1 MPPIL
6 KVLKAYLTLA
16 GLTAA
21 ALVGWHIAA
30 VYSWER
36 MGDGDLSMAPT
47 LQSSQVFRVDR
58 TAGLESLRH
67 GNLVAYIKDPLRPD
81 VVSVGRVVGLPGEKV
96 SIVKGRVLVNGEPL
110 SDVLSDK
117 PTDVEVPEIV
127 VPRGQLFLLVDKRS
141 GWEFGNRR
149 GDMDSR
155 AFGPI
160 SFGRVLG
167 RVVL

>member
-6 KVLKAYLTLA
+6 HVLKAYLTLA
-16 GLTAA
+16 GISAA

-30 VYSWER
+30 AYSWER
-36 MGDGDLSMAPT
+36 LGEGDESMAPT
-47 LQSSQVFRVDR
+47 LQASQVFRVDR
-58 TAGLESLRH
+58 TVGLEGLSH
-67 GNLVAYIKDPLRPD
+67 GNLVAYVKDPLHPD
-81 VVSVGRVVGLPGEKV
+81 VVSVGRVIGLPGEKV
-96 SIVKGRVLVNGEPL
+96 SIVKGRVLVNGESL

-117 PTDVEVPEIV
+117 PTDVEVPEIL

-155 AFGPI
+155 AFGPV
-160 SFGRVLG
+160 SAGRMLG